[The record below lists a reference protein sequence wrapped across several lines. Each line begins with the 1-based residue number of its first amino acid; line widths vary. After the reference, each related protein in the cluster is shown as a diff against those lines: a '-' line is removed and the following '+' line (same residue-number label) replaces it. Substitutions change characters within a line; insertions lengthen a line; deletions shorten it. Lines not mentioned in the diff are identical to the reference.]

1 MRDWA
6 VGQAGGSCYS
16 RAALSSNDSKTRY
29 NFERLFVGGGWSRGL
44 VVQIHAFRAFMANGG
59 KFEMGNVHLVVIP
72 QPMEEGIEVA
82 HIVTS
87 LPA

>member
-1 MRDWA
+1 MSRS
-6 VGQAGGSCYS
+6 VGVGVSFCGRECLFMWWGGS
-16 RAALSSNDSKTRY
+16 LS
-29 NFERLFVGGGWSRGL
+29 VGGGWRRGL
-44 VVQIHAFRAFMANGG
+44 VAQIHAFRAFMANGG

-72 QPMEEGIEVA
+72 QPMEEGREVA

>member
-1 MRDWA
+1 MPPLKQSERVVVSNEKEYTILSLFLW
-6 VGQAGGSCYS
+6 VEGG
-16 RAALSSNDSKTRY
+16 
-29 NFERLFVGGGWSRGL
+29 ERGL

-72 QPMEEGIEVA
+72 QPMEEGREVA

>member
-1 MRDWA
+1 MSNEKDYTILSLFLW
-6 VGQAGGSCYS
+6 VEGGAEVSWCKS
-16 RAALSSNDSKTRY
+16 MHSGHS
-29 NFERLFVGGGWSRGL
+29 W
-44 VVQIHAFRAFMANGG
+44 QMAG

-72 QPMEEGIEVA
+72 QPMEEGREVA

>member
-1 MRDWA
+1 M
-6 VGQAGGSCYS
+6 GGGGS
-16 RAALSSNDSKTRY
+16 
-29 NFERLFVGGGWSRGL
+29 RGF

-72 QPMEEGIEVA
+72 QPMEEGREVA